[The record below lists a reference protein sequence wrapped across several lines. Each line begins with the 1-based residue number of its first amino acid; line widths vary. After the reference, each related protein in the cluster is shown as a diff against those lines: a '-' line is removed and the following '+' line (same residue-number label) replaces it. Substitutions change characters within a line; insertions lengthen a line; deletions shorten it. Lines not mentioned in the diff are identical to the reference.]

1 MRMRLFL
8 FNKTKYNKKSQT
20 KRENEKIIHLI
31 AKPRPVANQNSLF
44 DELRTSGRF
53 DLLDFVQSRVVCCL
67 VITSTANI
75 HESHIELIRFGLKQ
89 RDGENAKSEENESCD
104 END

>member
-1 MRMRLFL
+1 MRLFL
-8 FNKTKYNKKSQT
+8 FNKAKYNKKSQA

-44 DELRTSGRF
+44 DEFRTSGCF
-53 DLLDFVQSRVVCCL
+53 DLLYFVQSRVVCCL
-67 VITSTANI
+67 VITSTTNI
-75 HESHIELIRFGLKQ
+75 HESHIELIRLGLKQ
-89 RDGENAKSEENESCD
+89 RDGENAESEEGESCD